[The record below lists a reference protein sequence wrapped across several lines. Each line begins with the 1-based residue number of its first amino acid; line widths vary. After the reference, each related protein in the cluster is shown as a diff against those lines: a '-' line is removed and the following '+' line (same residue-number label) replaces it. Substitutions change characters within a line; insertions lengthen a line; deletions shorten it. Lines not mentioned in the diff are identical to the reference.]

1 MILAKEEEK
10 LKQWQIRL
18 PSKVQMCLH
27 TETFRLER
35 IVERLQQQWATRYVH
50 ESHRLELMLHQL
62 NMNSPERLLEKGYS
76 MTLKDGKI
84 VTDAS
89 MLQVGDEVITKVAK
103 GEFKSKVI

>member
-1 MILAKEEEK
+1 
-10 LKQWQIRL
+10 
-18 PSKVQMCLH
+18 
-27 TETFRLER
+27 
-35 IVERLQQQWATRYVH
+35 
-50 ESHRLELMLHQL
+50 
-62 NMNSPERLLEKGYS
+62 